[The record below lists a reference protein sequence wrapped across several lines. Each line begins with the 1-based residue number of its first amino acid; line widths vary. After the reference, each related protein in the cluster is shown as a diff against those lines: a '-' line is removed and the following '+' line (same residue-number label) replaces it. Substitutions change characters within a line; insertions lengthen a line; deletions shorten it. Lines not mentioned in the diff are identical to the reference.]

1 MHFELTPDQR
11 QLQEAALRLSQGKL
25 QPLLES
31 YPRTQPL
38 PREVML
44 EVFGVLAEFGLT
56 GARVPVDVGGSGLA
70 MLDYGLIFEQ
80 LPAMVALA
88 LIAHEGTIS
97 RLCASG
103 VAQERPE
110 LIESLLQGRKIA
122 CTASTEPTTG
132 SDPRSIKLRVRPS
145 PDGIQVFLSG
155 TKQWI
160 TNGTIAD
167 VALVTG
173 KAEAG
178 GELLRY
184 LVEKADSP
192 FYATEIPCIGL
203 QQGHLSELTFDEV
216 PVPARNAL
224 PEGASTMKTLTQAW
238 LVNRPL
244 LGLLALRLAQ
254 ASRDIALAHVKDRVQ
269 FGSTLASKQLVQDA
283 LVEIDATIA
292 ASRLLCLSALDAADR
307 GAATQAL
314 SAMAKRQAQSCA
326 ERAASLAMRLC
337 GAMGLAT
344 ETGIEQNLRDI
355 RMTTIPDGTH
365 EILTLI
371 AGREITGSSAL

>member
-1 MHFELTPDQR
+1 MQFELTSDQR
-11 QLQEAALRLSQGKL
+11 QLQDAAIRLSQGKL
-25 QPLLES
+25 APLLAAHE
-31 YPRTQPL
+31 PTRPI
-38 PREVML
+38 PRESML
-44 EVFGVLAEFGLT
+44 GIFAVLAEFGLT
-56 GARVPVDVGGSGLA
+56 GARVPPSNGGSGLGL
-70 MLDYGLIFEQ
+70 LDYGLIFEQ
-80 LPAMVALA
+80 LPAVVALA

-103 VAQERPE
+103 VAEKEPA
-110 LIESLLQGRKIA
+110 LIEALLQGRQIA

-132 SDPRSIKLRVRPS
+132 SDPRSIKLRVRQS
-145 PDGIQVFLSG
+145 GDQAFLTG

-173 KAEAG
+173 KSEAG

-184 LVEKADSP
+184 LVKRAESP
-192 FYATEIPCIGL
+192 FHASEIPCIGL
-203 QQGHLSELTFDEV
+203 QQGHLSELTFDDV

-224 PEGASTMKTLTQAW
+224 PEGSSTMKTLTQAW

-244 LGLLALRLAQ
+244 LGLLALQLAQ
-254 ASRDIALAHVKDRVQ
+254 KSRDIALAHVKDRVQ
-269 FGSTLASKQLVQDA
+269 FGAALASKQLIQDA
-283 LVEIDATIA
+283 LVEIDASIA

-314 SAMAKRQAQSCA
+314 SAMAKRQAVRCA
-326 ERAASLAMRLC
+326 ETAAGNAMRLC

-344 ETGIEQNLRDI
+344 ETGVEQNLRDI
-355 RMTTIPDGTH
+355 RMITIPDGTH

-371 AGREITGSSAL
+371 AGREITGMSAL